1 MTDVLPAGLA
11 LDEFSSTIRPQ
22 DDLYRH
28 VNGEWLSRT
37 EIPGDKAR
45 WGSFHLLAEQAE
57 SDVRAI
63 IEESQDAAEGTLA
76 RKIGDLFA
84 SFMDTDRIDAAGVTP
99 LAETLAEID
108 ALDSI
113 PAFLRLVGTYDRDG
127 RAAVI
132 GFYVDGDPGN
142 PERYLPVLVQA
153 GLSLP
158 DESYFRLDTFADTR
172 AAYRA
177 HLERLLDLA
186 GVPHAAENADRAI
199 ALETQLASHHW
210 DNVRSRDAVATYN
223 LKTWDE
229 LQELAGVDLTPW
241 REAVAPSKAG
251 AFDEVVVAQ
260 PSFVEGLGSLLAP
273 AHLEGWKAW
282 LRAKVVHAAAP
293 YLTDE
298 LVQEN
303 FSFYGTE
310 LTGVPTMR
318 ERWKRGVS
326 LTEGALGEAIG
337 KVYVERH
344 YPPTAKAAMDELVAN
359 LIEAYRQSITE
370 LEWMTAETRERAL
383 TKLDSF
389 TPKIGHPEV
398 WRDYSSLE
406 IDRADLFGN
415 VRRASIFEHDRNVDK
430 IGEPIDRAEWHMP
443 PQMVNAYYNPSMNEI
458 VFPAAILQ
466 YPFFDAERDAAAN
479 YGGIGA
485 VIGHEIGHGFD
496 DQGSRYD
503 GDGRLQDWWTDA
515 DRSAFE
521 ERTKALIDQYDALVP
536 EGLAPEHH
544 VNGALTIGENI
555 GDLGGLGIALRAYA
569 LSLTSTAVPESA
581 AVPEPVEGPEPA
593 AVPEP
598 VEGPEPAAVPEPVEG
613 PVIDG
618 YTGVQRLLLSWAQV
632 WQQKSRDAETL
643 RLLTIDPHSP
653 NEFRCNQ
660 IVRNID
666 AFYEAFGV
674 TESDALWLPESSRV
688 TIW

>member
-1 MTDVLPAGLA
+1 MTDVLPSGLA
-11 LDEFSSTIRPQ
+11 TSEFSSDIRPQ

-28 VNGEWLSRT
+28 VNGAWLART

-57 SDVRAI
+57 KDVRAI
-63 IEESQDAAEGTLA
+63 IEESQDAEPGTLA

-84 SFMDTDRIDAAGVTP
+84 SFMDTERIAAAGVTP
-99 LAETLAEID
+99 LAETLAEIEAIGD
-108 ALDSI
+108 I
-113 PAFLRLVGTYDRDG
+113 PAFLRTVGTYDRDG
-127 RAAVI
+127 RAHLI

-142 PERYLPVLVQA
+142 PERYLPVIVQS

-158 DESYFRLDTFADTR
+158 DESYFRLDTFTETR

-177 HLERLLDLA
+177 HLERLLTLT
-186 GVPHAAENADRAI
+186 GVADAADTAERSI
-199 ALETQLASHHW
+199 ALETELAGHHW

-223 LKTWDE
+223 LKTWAE
-229 LQELAGVDLTPW
+229 IQELAGVDLEPW
-241 REAVAPSKAG
+241 RDSVAPG
-251 AFDEVVVAQ
+251 RPEAFAEVVVSQ
-260 PSFVEGLGSLLAP
+260 PSFLEGLGSLLTADR
-273 AHLEGWKAW
+273 LDDWKAW
-282 LRAKVVHAAAP
+282 LRAQVVHAAAP
-293 YLTDE
+293 YLTDDV
-298 LVQEN
+298 VQEN

-310 LTGVPTMR
+310 LTGVPSIR

-326 LTEGALGEAIG
+326 VTEGALSEAIG

-383 TKLDSF
+383 AKLDSF
-389 TPKIGHPEV
+389 TPKIGHPAV

-406 IDRADLFGN
+406 IDRGDLFGN
-415 VRRASIFEHDRNVDK
+415 VRRAAIFEHDRNVAK
-430 IGEPIDRAEWHMP
+430 IGNPIDRDEWHMP

-466 YPFFDAERDAAAN
+466 YPFFDASRDAAAN

-503 GDGRLQDWWTDA
+503 GDGKLEDWWTDA

-521 ERTKALIDQYDALVP
+521 ERTKALIAQYDELVP
-536 EGLAPEHH
+536 EGLDPEHH

-555 GDLGGLGIALRAYA
+555 GDLGGLGIALKAYEIA
-569 LSLTSTAVPESA
+569 LDGAEA
-581 AVPEPVEGPEPA
+581 
-593 AVPEP
+593 
-598 VEGPEPAAVPEPVEG
+598 

-674 TESDALWLPESSRV
+674 TEADELWIARDSRV

>member
-1 MTDVLPAGLA
+1 MTDVLPSGLETS
-11 LDEFSSTIRPQ
+11 EFSSDIRPQ

-28 VNGEWLSRT
+28 VNGAWLART

-57 SDVRAI
+57 KDVRAI
-63 IEESQDAAEGTLA
+63 IEESQDAEPGTLA

-84 SFMDTDRIDAAGVTP
+84 SFMDTERIAAAGVTP

-108 ALDSI
+108 AIDDI
-113 PAFLRLVGTYDRDG
+113 AAFLRTVGTYDRDG
-127 RAAVI
+127 RAHLI

-142 PERYLPVLVQA
+142 PERYLPVVVQS

-158 DESYFRLDTFADTR
+158 DESYFRLDTFAETR

-177 HLERLLDLA
+177 HLERLLSLA
-186 GVPHAAENADRAI
+186 GLSDAASTADRSI
-199 ALETQLASHHW
+199 ALETELAGHHW
-210 DNVRSRDAVATYN
+210 DNVRSRDAVTTYN
-223 LKTWDE
+223 LKTWAE
-229 LQELAGVDLTPW
+229 IQELAGVDLEPW
-241 REAVAPSKAG
+241 RDAVAPAHPE
-251 AFDEVVVAQ
+251 AFTEVVVSQ
-260 PSFVEGLGSLLAP
+260 PSFLEGLGSLLTVER
-273 AHLEGWKAW
+273 LDEWKAW
-282 LRAKVVHAAAP
+282 LRAQVVHAAAP
-293 YLTDE
+293 YLTDDI
-298 LVQEN
+298 VQEN

-310 LTGVPTMR
+310 LTGVPSIR

-326 LTEGALGEAIG
+326 VTEGALSEAIG

-359 LIEAYRQSITE
+359 LIEAYRQSITD

-383 TKLDSF
+383 AKLDSF
-389 TPKIGHPEV
+389 TPKIGHPAV

-415 VRRASIFEHDRNVDK
+415 VRRAAIFEHDRNVAK
-430 IGEPIDRAEWHMP
+430 VGKPIDRDEWHMP

-466 YPFFDAERDAAAN
+466 YPFFDASRDAAAN

-503 GDGRLQDWWTDA
+503 GDGKLEDWWTDA

-521 ERTKALIDQYDALVP
+521 QRTTALIAQYDALVP
-536 EGLAPEHH
+536 DGLDAEHH

-555 GDLGGLGIALRAYA
+555 GDLGGLGIALKAYEIA
-569 LSLTSTAVPESA
+569 LDGAEA
-581 AVPEPVEGPEPA
+581 
-593 AVPEP
+593 
-598 VEGPEPAAVPEPVEG
+598 

-666 AFYEAFGV
+666 AFYEAFDV
-674 TESDALWLPESSRV
+674 AESDALWLPQDSRV

>member
-11 LDEFSSTIRPQ
+11 IDDFSAEIRPQ

-28 VNGEWLSRT
+28 VNGAWIDRT
-37 EIPGDKAR
+37 EIPDDKAR

-57 SDVRAI
+57 KDVRAI
-63 IEESQDAAEGTLA
+63 IEESQDAAPGTLA
-76 RKIGDLFA
+76 RKIGDMFA
-84 SFMDTDRIDAAGVTP
+84 SFMDTERIAAAGVQP
-99 LAETLAEID
+99 LSETLAEISSI
-108 ALDSI
+108 DSI
-113 PAFLRLVGTYDRDG
+113 AEFLRVIGTYDRDG

-132 GFYVDGDPGN
+132 GVYVDGDPGN

-158 DESYFRLDTFADTR
+158 DESYFRLENFAETR
-172 AAYRA
+172 DAYRA
-177 HLERLLDLA
+177 HLERLLALA
-186 GVPHAAENADRAI
+186 GVEDAAGQAERSI
-199 ALETQLASHHW
+199 ALENELAGHHW

-223 LKTWDE
+223 LTSWDE
-229 LQELAGVDLTPW
+229 LQALAGVDLTPW
-241 REAVAPSKAG
+241 RDAVTPSNAA

-260 PSFVEGLGSLLAP
+260 PSFIEGLGALLVP
-273 AHLEGWKAW
+273 ERLDDWKAW

-293 YLTDE
+293 YLTDD

-310 LTGVPTMR
+310 LTGVPTIR

-326 LTEGALGEAIG
+326 VTEGALSEAIG

-344 YPPTAKAAMDELVAN
+344 YPADAKAAMDELVAN

-370 LEWMTAETRERAL
+370 LEWMSPETREKAL
-383 TKLDSF
+383 AKLDAF
-389 TPKIGHPEV
+389 TPKVGHPEV
-398 WRDYSSLE
+398 WRDYSTLE
-406 IDRADLFGN
+406 IDAADLFGN
-415 VRRASIFEHDRNVDK
+415 VRRANVFEHDRNMNKV
-430 IGEPIDRAEWHMP
+430 GQPIDRTEWHMP

-466 YPFFDAERDAAAN
+466 YPFFDASRDAAAN

-503 GDGRLQDWWTDA
+503 GDGKLEDWWTDA
-515 DRSAFE
+515 DRAAFE
-521 ERTKALIDQYDALVP
+521 ERTKALIAQYDALVP
-536 EGLAPEHH
+536 VGLDAENH

-555 GDLGGLGIALRAYA
+555 GDLGGLGIALKAYE
-569 LSLTSTAVPESA
+569 LSLAGEEA
-581 AVPEPVEGPEPA
+581 
-593 AVPEP
+593 
-598 VEGPEPAAVPEPVEG
+598 

-618 YTGVQRLLLSWAQV
+618 YTGVQRLFLSWAQA
-632 WQQKSRDAETL
+632 WQQKSRDAETI

-666 AFYEAFGV
+666 AFYTAFGV
-674 TESDALWLPESSRV
+674 GEGDALHLPAAQRV

>member
-1 MTDVLPAGLA
+1 MTDVLPSGLETS
-11 LDEFSSTIRPQ
+11 EFSSDIRPQ

-28 VNGEWLSRT
+28 VNGAWLART

-57 SDVRAI
+57 KDVRAI
-63 IEESQDAAEGTLA
+63 IEESQDAADGTLA

-84 SFMDTDRIDAAGVTP
+84 SFMDTERIAAAGVTP

-108 ALDSI
+108 SI
-113 PAFLRLVGTYDRDG
+113 DGVPAFLRTVGAYDRDG
-127 RAAVI
+127 RAHLI

-142 PERYLPVLVQA
+142 PERYLPVVVQS

-158 DESYFRLDTFADTR
+158 DESYFRLDTFAETR

-177 HLERLLDLA
+177 HLERLLSLA
-186 GVPHAAENADRAI
+186 GISDAAATADRAI
-199 ALETQLASHHW
+199 ALETELAGHHW
-210 DNVRSRDAVATYN
+210 DNVKSRDAVATYN
-223 LKTWDE
+223 LKSWAE
-229 LQELAGVDLTPW
+229 LQELAGVDLEPW
-241 REAVAPSKAG
+241 RDAVAPEHPE
-251 AFDEVVVAQ
+251 AFSEIVVSQ
-260 PSFVEGLGSLLAP
+260 PSFLEGLGTLLVAER
-273 AHLEGWKAW
+273 LDDWKAW
-282 LRAKVVHAAAP
+282 LRAQVVHAAAP
-293 YLTDE
+293 YLTDDF
-298 LVQEN
+298 VQEN

-310 LTGVPTMR
+310 LTGVPTIR

-326 LTEGALGEAIG
+326 VTESALSEAIG

-359 LIEAYRQSITE
+359 LIEAYRRSITD

-383 TKLDSF
+383 AKLDSF
-389 TPKIGHPEV
+389 TPKIGHPTV
-398 WRDYSSLE
+398 WRDYSSLV
-406 IDRADLFGN
+406 IDRDDLFGN
-415 VRRASIFEHDRNVDK
+415 VRRAAIFEHDRNVAK
-430 IGEPIDRAEWHMP
+430 VGKPIDRDEWHMP

-466 YPFFDAERDAAAN
+466 YPFFDVSRDAAAN

-503 GDGRLQDWWTDA
+503 GAGKLEDWWTDA

-521 ERTKALIDQYDALVP
+521 ERTKALIAQYDALVP
-536 EGLAPEHH
+536 EGLEAAHH

-555 GDLGGLGIALRAYA
+555 GDLGGLGIALKAYE
-569 LSLTSTAVPESA
+569 LSLDGAEA
-581 AVPEPVEGPEPA
+581 
-593 AVPEP
+593 
-598 VEGPEPAAVPEPVEG
+598 

-666 AFYEAFGV
+666 AFYEAFDV
-674 TESDALWLPESSRV
+674 AESDALWLPQDSRV

>member
-1 MTDVLPAGLA
+1 MTDVLPTGAEAALASGLA
-11 LDEFSSTIRPQ
+11 TEEFSSDIRPQ

-28 VNGEWLSRT
+28 VNGAWLDRT

-57 SDVRAI
+57 KDVRAI
-63 IEESQDAAEGTLA
+63 IEESQDAEGGTLA

-84 SFMDTDRIDAAGVTP
+84 SFMDTERIATDGVAP
-99 LAETLAEID
+99 LASTLSEID
-108 ALDSI
+108 AIDGI
-113 PAFLRLVGTYDRDG
+113 PSFLRTVGGYDRDG
-127 RAAVI
+127 RAHLI
-132 GFYVDGDPGN
+132 GLYVDGDPGD
-142 PERYLPVLVQA
+142 PERYVPILVQS

-158 DESYFRLDTFADTR
+158 DESYYRLDTFEGTR
-172 AAYRA
+172 AKYRE
-177 HLERLLDLA
+177 HLGRLLALA
-186 GVPHAAENADRAI
+186 GIADAEAQADRSI
-199 ALETQLASHHW
+199 ALEHEIAAQHW
-210 DNVRSRDAVATYN
+210 DNVRSRDAVETYN
-223 LKTWDE
+223 LKTWGE
-229 LQELAGVDLTPW
+229 LQTLAGVDLAPW
-241 REAVAPSKAG
+241 REAVSPSNPA
-251 AFDEVVVAQ
+251 AFDEVVVSQ
-260 PSFVEGLGSLLAP
+260 PSFFEGLGALLTP
-273 AHLEGWKAW
+273 GRLDDWKAW
-282 LRAKVVHAAAP
+282 LRAQVVHAAAP
-293 YLTDE
+293 YLTDD

-310 LTGVPTMR
+310 LSGVPAIR

-326 LTEGALGEAIG
+326 VAEGALGEAIG

-344 YPPTAKAAMDELVAN
+344 YPADAKAAMDELVEN

-383 TKLDSF
+383 AKLDAF

-398 WRDYSSLE
+398 WRDYSTLT

-415 VRRASIFEHDRNVDK
+415 VRRAAMFEHDRHVDK
-430 IGEPIDRAEWHMP
+430 VGKPIDRTEWHMP

-466 YPFFDAERDAAAN
+466 YPFFDASRDAAAN

-485 VIGHEIGHGFD
+485 VIGHEVGHGFD

-503 GDGRLQDWWTDA
+503 GDGKLEDWWTDA
-515 DRSAFE
+515 DRAAFE
-521 ERTKALIDQYDALVP
+521 ERTKALIAQYDALVP
-536 EGLAPEHH
+536 EGLDGEHH

-555 GDLGGLGIALRAYA
+555 GDLGGLGIALKAYE
-569 LSLTSTAVPESA
+569 LSLGGADA
-581 AVPEPVEGPEPA
+581 
-593 AVPEP
+593 
-598 VEGPEPAAVPEPVEG
+598 

-660 IVRNID
+660 IVRNIG
-666 AFYEAFGV
+666 AFYEAFDV
-674 TESDALWLPESSRV
+674 AESDALWLPEDARV

>member
-1 MTDVLPAGLA
+1 MTDVLPSGLETS
-11 LDEFSSTIRPQ
+11 EFSSDIRPQ

-28 VNGEWLSRT
+28 VNGAWLSHT

-57 SDVRAI
+57 KDVRAI
-63 IEESQDAAEGTLA
+63 IEESQDAEDGTLA

-84 SFMDTDRIDAAGVTP
+84 SFMDTERIADAGVTP
-99 LAETLAEID
+99 LAETLAEIEAID
-108 ALDSI
+108 DI
-113 PAFLRLVGTYDRDG
+113 PAFLRTAGAYDRDG
-127 RAAVI
+127 RAHLI

-142 PERYLPVLVQA
+142 PERYLPVVVQA

-158 DESYFRLDTFADTR
+158 DESYFRLDTFTDTR

-177 HLERLLDLA
+177 HLERLLALA
-186 GVPHAAENADRAI
+186 GISEAAASADRAI
-199 ALETQLASHHW
+199 ALETELAGHHW

-223 LKTWDE
+223 LKSWAE
-229 LQELAGVDLTPW
+229 IQQLAGVDLEPW
-241 REAVAPSKAG
+241 RDAVAPG
-251 AFDEVVVAQ
+251 HPDAFTEVVVSQ
-260 PSFVEGLGSLLAP
+260 PSFLEGLGTLLVADR
-273 AHLEGWKAW
+273 LDDWKAW
-282 LRAKVVHAAAP
+282 LRAQVVHAAAP
-293 YLTDE
+293 YLTDDF
-298 LVQEN
+298 VQEN

-326 LTEGALGEAIG
+326 VTEGALSEAIG

-359 LIEAYRQSITE
+359 LIEAYRQSITD

-383 TKLDSF
+383 AKLDSF
-389 TPKIGHPEV
+389 TPKIGHPTV
-398 WRDYSSLE
+398 WRDYSSLV
-406 IDRADLFGN
+406 IDRDDLFGN
-415 VRRASIFEHDRNVDK
+415 VRRAAIFEHDRNVAK
-430 IGEPIDRAEWHMP
+430 VGNPIDRDEWHMP

-466 YPFFDAERDAAAN
+466 YPFFDASRDAAAN

-503 GDGRLQDWWTDA
+503 GHGKLEDWWTDA

-521 ERTKALIDQYDALVP
+521 ERTKALIAQYDELVP
-536 EGLAPEHH
+536 EGLDAEHH

-555 GDLGGLGIALRAYA
+555 GDLGGLGIALKAYEIA
-569 LSLTSTAVPESA
+569 LGGADA
-581 AVPEPVEGPEPA
+581 
-593 AVPEP
+593 
-598 VEGPEPAAVPEPVEG
+598 

-666 AFYEAFGV
+666 AFYEAFDV
-674 TESDALWLPESSRV
+674 AESDALWLPQDSRV

>member
-1 MTDVLPAGLA
+1 MTDVLPVGLA
-11 LDEFSSTIRPQ
+11 LDEFSSDIRPQ

-28 VNGEWLSRT
+28 VNGNWLART
-37 EIPGDKAR
+37 EIPDDKAR

-57 SDVRAI
+57 NDVRTI
-63 IEESQDAAEGTLA
+63 IEESQAAAEGTLA

-84 SFMDTDRIDAAGVTP
+84 SFMDTARIDSTGITP
-99 LAETLAEID
+99 LAATLAEID
-108 ALDSI
+108 AIADI
-113 PAFLRLVGTYDRDG
+113 PTLLQTVGAYDRDG
-127 RAAVI
+127 RASVI
-132 GFYVDGDPGN
+132 GLYVDGDPGD

-158 DESYFRLDTFADTR
+158 DESYFRLDTFAGTR
-172 AAYRA
+172 STYRA
-177 HLERLLDLA
+177 HLERLLALA
-186 GVPHAAENADRAI
+186 GLTDAAADADRAI
-199 ALETQLASHHW
+199 ALEADLAGHHW

-229 LQELAGVDLTPW
+229 LQELTGVDLTPW
-241 REAVAPSKAG
+241 REAVAPSNPA
-251 AFDEVVVAQ
+251 AFDELVVAQ
-260 PSFVEGLGSLLAP
+260 PSFFEGLGALLVP
-273 AHLEGWKAW
+273 ARLDEWKAW

-293 YLTDE
+293 YLTDD

-303 FSFYGTE
+303 FAFYGTE

-359 LIEAYRQSITE
+359 LIEAYRQSITD

-383 TKLDSF
+383 AKLDTF

-415 VRRASIFEHDRNVDK
+415 VRRASIFEHDRNIDK
-430 IGEPIDRAEWHMP
+430 VGRPIDRTEWHMP

-466 YPFFDAERDAAAN
+466 YPFFDAGRDAAAN

-503 GDGRLQDWWTDA
+503 GDGRLEDWWTDA

-521 ERTKALIDQYDALVP
+521 ERTEALIAQYDALVP
-536 EGLAPEHH
+536 EGLDGDHH

-555 GDLGGLGIALRAYA
+555 GDLGGLGIALKAYE
-569 LSLTSTAVPESA
+569 LSLDGADA
-581 AVPEPVEGPEPA
+581 
-593 AVPEP
+593 
-598 VEGPEPAAVPEPVEG
+598 
-613 PVIDG
+613 PVING

-674 TESDALWLPESSRV
+674 RAADALWLPESLRV

>member
-1 MTDVLPAGLA
+1 MTDVLPSGLA
-11 LDEFSSTIRPQ
+11 TEEFSSDIRPQ

-28 VNGEWLSRT
+28 VNGAWLERT

-57 SDVRAI
+57 KDVRTI
-63 IEESQDAAEGTLA
+63 IEESQSASDGTLE
-76 RKIGDLFA
+76 RKIGDLFT
-84 SFMDTDRIDAAGVTP
+84 SFMDTARIDAAGITP

-113 PAFLRLVGTYDRDG
+113 PGLLATAGAYERDG
-127 RAAVI
+127 RAHLI
-132 GFYVDGDPGN
+132 GFYVDGDPGD
-142 PERYLPVLVQA
+142 PERYVPVLIQS

-158 DESYFRLDTFADTR
+158 DESYYRLESFEDTR

-177 HLERLLDLA
+177 HLERLLTLA
-186 GVPHAAENADRAI
+186 GLSDAAAQAERSF
-199 ALETQLASHHW
+199 ALETELASHHW
-210 DNVRSRDAVATYN
+210 DNVRSRDAVETYN
-223 LKTWDE
+223 LKSWEE
-229 LQELAGVDLTPW
+229 LQALVGVDLAPW
-241 REAVAPSKAG
+241 RDAAAPSNPGAFAEAVVS
-251 AFDEVVVAQ
+251 Q
-260 PSFVEGLGSLLAP
+260 PSFFEGLGALLTVDR
-273 AHLEGWKAW
+273 LDDWKAW
-282 LRAKVVHAAAP
+282 LRAQVVHAAAP
-293 YLTDE
+293 FLTDDI
-298 LVQEN
+298 VQEN

-310 LTGVPTMR
+310 LTGVPTIR

-326 LTEGALGEAIG
+326 VTEGALSEAIG

-344 YPPTAKAAMDELVAN
+344 YPQEAKAAMDELVGN
-359 LIEAYRQSITE
+359 LIEAYRQSITT
-370 LEWMTAETRERAL
+370 LEWMSPATRERAL
-383 TKLDSF
+383 AKLDAF

-398 WRDYSSLE
+398 WRDYSTLE
-406 IDRADLFGN
+406 IDAADIFGN
-415 VRRASIFEHDRNVDK
+415 VRRANIFEHDRNVDK
-430 IGEPIDRAEWHMP
+430 VGKPIDRNEWHMP

-466 YPFFDAERDAAAN
+466 YPFFDASRDAAAN

-503 GDGRLQDWWTDA
+503 GTGKLDDWWTDA
-515 DRSAFE
+515 DRTAFE
-521 ERTKALIDQYDALVP
+521 ERTKALIAQYDALVP
-536 EGLAPEHH
+536 VGLPEENR

-555 GDLGGLGIALRAYA
+555 GDLGGLGIALKAYE
-569 LSLTSTAVPESA
+569 LSLGGTEA
-581 AVPEPVEGPEPA
+581 
-593 AVPEP
+593 
-598 VEGPEPAAVPEPVEG
+598 

-618 YTGVQRLLLSWAQV
+618 LTGVQRLLLSWAQV
-632 WQQKSRDAETL
+632 WQQKSRDAETI

-674 TESDALWLPESSRV
+674 TEDDALHLPSDQRV

>member
-1 MTDVLPAGLA
+1 MTDALPAGLEIS
-11 LDEFSSTIRPQ
+11 EFSSDIRPQ

-28 VNGEWLSRT
+28 VNGAWIDRT

-57 SDVRAI
+57 KDVRTI
-63 IEESQDAAEGTLA
+63 IEESQTAEPGTLA

-84 SFMDTDRIDAAGVTP
+84 SFMDTERIAAAGVTP

-108 ALDSI
+108 SIDSI
-113 PAFLRLVGTYDRDG
+113 PALLRLVGVYERDG
-127 RAAVI
+127 RAHLI
-132 GFYVDGDPGN
+132 SFYVDQDSGN
-142 PERYLPVLVQA
+142 PERYLPVLVQS

-158 DESYFRLDTFADTR
+158 DESYYRLESFESTR
-172 AAYRA
+172 ATYRA
-177 HLERLLDLA
+177 HLERLLALA
-186 GVPHAAENADRAI
+186 GLPDAAADADRSI
-199 ALETQLASHHW
+199 ALETELAGHHW
-210 DNVRSRDAVATYN
+210 DNVRSRDAVETYN
-223 LKTWDE
+223 LKTWDGIQA
-229 LQELAGVDLTPW
+229 LTGVDLTPW
-241 REAVAPSKAG
+241 RDAVAPTNAA
-251 AFDEVVVAQ
+251 AFDEAVVSQ
-260 PSFVEGLGSLLAP
+260 PSFFEGLGALLVYDR
-273 AHLEGWKAW
+273 LDDWKAW
-282 LRAKVVHAAAP
+282 LRAQVVHAAAP
-293 YLTDE
+293 YLTDDI
-298 LVQEN
+298 VQEN

-310 LTGVPTMR
+310 LSGIPTIR

-326 LTEGALGEAIG
+326 VTEGALGEAIG

-359 LIEAYRQSITE
+359 LIEAYRQSIAE
-370 LEWMTAETRERAL
+370 LEWMSPATREKAL
-383 TKLDSF
+383 AKLDAF

-406 IDRADLFGN
+406 IAAADLFGN
-415 VRRASIFEHDRNVDK
+415 VRRANIFEHDRNVDK
-430 IGEPIDRAEWHMP
+430 VGKPIDRLEWHMP

-466 YPFFDAERDAAAN
+466 YPFFDAGRDAAAN

-503 GDGRLQDWWTDA
+503 GSGKLEDWWTDA
-515 DRSAFE
+515 DRDAFE
-521 ERTKALIDQYDALVP
+521 KRTKALIAQYDALVP
-536 EGLAPEHH
+536 AGLGEEHH

-555 GDLGGLGIALRAYA
+555 GDLGGLGIALKAYE
-569 LSLTSTAVPESA
+569 LSLGGAEA
-581 AVPEPVEGPEPA
+581 
-593 AVPEP
+593 
-598 VEGPEPAAVPEPVEG
+598 

-632 WQQKSRDAETL
+632 WQQKGRDAETI

-666 AFYEAFGV
+666 AFYEAFEV
-674 TESDALWLPESSRV
+674 AENDALHLPADARV

>member
-1 MTDVLPAGLA
+1 MTDVLPSGLETS
-11 LDEFSSTIRPQ
+11 EFSSDIRPQ

-28 VNGEWLSRT
+28 VNGAWLART

-57 SDVRAI
+57 KDVRAI
-63 IEESQDAAEGTLA
+63 IEESQDAEPGTLA
-76 RKIGDLFA
+76 RKIGDLFG
-84 SFMDTDRIDAAGVTP
+84 SFMDTDRIAAAGVTP
-99 LAETLAEID
+99 LAETLAEIE
-108 ALDSI
+108 AVDSI
-113 PAFLRLVGTYDRDG
+113 PAFLRTVGAYDRDG
-127 RAAVI
+127 RAHLI

-142 PERYLPVLVQA
+142 PERYLPVVVQS

-158 DESYFRLDTFADTR
+158 DESYFRLDTFTETR

-177 HLERLLDLA
+177 HLERLLALA
-186 GVPHAAENADRAI
+186 GIADAAGTADRSI
-199 ALETQLASHHW
+199 ALETELAGHHW
-210 DNVRSRDAVATYN
+210 DNVKSRDAVATYN
-223 LKTWDE
+223 LKSWSE
-229 LQELAGVDLTPW
+229 IQELAGVDLEPW
-241 REAVAPSKAG
+241 RDAVAPG
-251 AFDEVVVAQ
+251 HPEAFAEVVVSQ
-260 PSFVEGLGSLLAP
+260 PSFLEGLGTLLVAER
-273 AHLEGWKAW
+273 LDDWKAW
-282 LRAKVVHAAAP
+282 LRAQVVHAAAP
-293 YLTDE
+293 YLTDDF
-298 LVQEN
+298 VQEN

-310 LTGVPTMR
+310 LTGVPSIR

-326 LTEGALGEAIG
+326 VTEGALSEAIG

-344 YPPTAKAAMDELVAN
+344 YPPTAKAAMDELVDN
-359 LIEAYRQSITE
+359 LIEAYRRSITD

-383 TKLDSF
+383 AKLDSF
-389 TPKIGHPEV
+389 TPKIGHPTV
-398 WRDYSSLE
+398 WRDYSSLV
-406 IDRADLFGN
+406 IDRDDLFGN
-415 VRRASIFEHDRNVDK
+415 VRRAAIFEHDRNVAK
-430 IGEPIDRAEWHMP
+430 VGNPIDRDEWHMP

-466 YPFFDAERDAAAN
+466 YPFFDASRDAAAN

-503 GDGRLQDWWTDA
+503 GDGKLEDWWTDA
-515 DRSAFE
+515 DRTAFE
-521 ERTKALIDQYDALVP
+521 QRTTALIAQYDELVP
-536 EGLAPEHH
+536 EGLDDEHH

-555 GDLGGLGIALRAYA
+555 GDLGGLGIALKAYEI
-569 LSLTSTAVPESA
+569 SLDGAEA
-581 AVPEPVEGPEPA
+581 
-593 AVPEP
+593 
-598 VEGPEPAAVPEPVEG
+598 

-666 AFYEAFGV
+666 AFYEAFDV
-674 TESDALWLPESSRV
+674 AESDALWLPQGSRV

>member
-1 MTDVLPAGLA
+1 MTDALPAGLA
-11 LDEFSSTIRPQ
+11 IDEFSSGIRPQ

-28 VNGEWLSRT
+28 VNGAWIDRT

-57 SDVRAI
+57 KDVRAI
-63 IEESQDAAEGTLA
+63 IEESQTAEPGTLA

-84 SFMDTDRIDAAGVTP
+84 SFMDTDRIAAAGVTP

-108 ALDSI
+108 AIDSVS
-113 PAFLRLVGTYDRDG
+113 ALLHVAGVYERDG
-127 RAAVI
+127 RAHLI
-132 GFYVDGDPGN
+132 GFYVDGDPGD
-142 PERYLPVLVQA
+142 PERYLPVLVQS

-158 DESYFRLDTFADTR
+158 DESYYRLENFESTR
-172 AAYRA
+172 ATYRE
-177 HLERLLDLA
+177 HLERLLSLA
-186 GVPHAAENADRAI
+186 GLADAAAEADRSI
-199 ALETQLASHHW
+199 ALETELAGHHW
-210 DNVRSRDAVATYN
+210 DNVRSRDAVETYN

-241 REAVAPSKAG
+241 RDAVAPTNPDAFAEAVAS
-251 AFDEVVVAQ
+251 Q
-260 PSFVEGLGSLLAP
+260 PSFFEGLGALLVAER
-273 AHLEGWKAW
+273 LDDWKAW
-282 LRAKVVHAAAP
+282 LRAQVVHAAAP
-293 YLTDE
+293 FLTDDIV
-298 LVQEN
+298 LEN

-310 LTGVPTMR
+310 LSGIPTIR

-326 LTEGALGEAIG
+326 VTEGALGEAIG

-370 LEWMTAETRERAL
+370 LEWMSPDTREKAL
-383 TKLDSF
+383 AKLDAF

-406 IDRADLFGN
+406 IDAADLFGN
-415 VRRASIFEHDRNVDK
+415 VRRANVFEHDRNVDK
-430 IGEPIDRAEWHMP
+430 VGKPIDRTEWHMP

-466 YPFFDAERDAAAN
+466 YPFFDATRDAAAN

-503 GDGRLQDWWTDA
+503 GQGKLEDWWTDA
-515 DRSAFE
+515 DRAAFE
-521 ERTKALIDQYDALVP
+521 ERTKALIAQYDALVP
-536 EGLAPEHH
+536 AGLAAEHH

-555 GDLGGLGIALRAYA
+555 GDLGGLGIALKAYE
-569 LSLTSTAVPESA
+569 LSLAGAEA
-581 AVPEPVEGPEPA
+581 
-593 AVPEP
+593 
-598 VEGPEPAAVPEPVEG
+598 

-618 YTGVQRLLLSWAQV
+618 YTGVQRLFLSWAQA
-632 WQQKSRDAETL
+632 WQQKSREAETI

-660 IVRNID
+660 IVRNIH
-666 AFYEAFGV
+666 AFYEAFDV
-674 TESDALWLPESSRV
+674 AEQDELFLPADARV

>member
-1 MTDVLPAGLA
+1 MTDALPAGLA
-11 LDEFSSTIRPQ
+11 IDEFSSGIRPQ

-28 VNGEWLSRT
+28 VNGAWIDRT

-57 SDVRAI
+57 KDVRAI
-63 IEESQDAAEGTLA
+63 IEESQTAEPGTLA

-84 SFMDTDRIDAAGVTP
+84 SFMDTDRIAAAGVTP

-108 ALDSI
+108 AIDSVS
-113 PAFLRLVGTYDRDG
+113 ALLHVAGVYERDG
-127 RAAVI
+127 RAHLI
-132 GFYVDGDPGN
+132 GFYVDGDPGD
-142 PERYLPVLVQA
+142 PERYLPVLVQS
-153 GLSLP
+153 GLGLP
-158 DESYFRLDTFADTR
+158 DESYYRLENFESTR
-172 AAYRA
+172 ATYRE
-177 HLERLLDLA
+177 HLERLLSLA
-186 GVPHAAENADRAI
+186 GLADAAAEADRSI
-199 ALETQLASHHW
+199 ALETELAGHHW
-210 DNVRSRDAVATYN
+210 DNVRSRDAVETYN
-223 LKTWDE
+223 LKTWHE

-241 REAVAPSKAG
+241 RDAVAPTNPDAFAEAVAS
-251 AFDEVVVAQ
+251 Q
-260 PSFVEGLGSLLAP
+260 PSFFEGLGALLVVER
-273 AHLEGWKAW
+273 LDDWKAW
-282 LRAKVVHAAAP
+282 LRAQVVHAAAP
-293 YLTDE
+293 FLTDDIV
-298 LVQEN
+298 LEN

-310 LTGVPTMR
+310 LSGIPTIR

-326 LTEGALGEAIG
+326 VTEGALGEAIG

-359 LIEAYRQSITE
+359 LIEAYRQSITD
-370 LEWMTAETRERAL
+370 LEWMSPDTREKAL
-383 TKLDSF
+383 AKLDAF

-406 IDRADLFGN
+406 IDAADLFGN
-415 VRRASIFEHDRNVDK
+415 VRRANVFEHDRNVDK
-430 IGEPIDRAEWHMP
+430 VGKPIDRTEWHMP

-466 YPFFDAERDAAAN
+466 YPFFDATRDAAAN

-503 GDGRLQDWWTDA
+503 GQGKLEDWWTDA
-515 DRSAFE
+515 DRAAFE
-521 ERTKALIDQYDALVP
+521 ERTKALIAQYDALVP
-536 EGLAPEHH
+536 AGLAAEHH

-555 GDLGGLGIALRAYA
+555 GDLGGLGIALKAYE
-569 LSLTSTAVPESA
+569 LSLAGAEA
-581 AVPEPVEGPEPA
+581 
-593 AVPEP
+593 
-598 VEGPEPAAVPEPVEG
+598 

-618 YTGVQRLLLSWAQV
+618 YTGVRRLFLSWAQV
-632 WQQKSRDAETL
+632 WQQKSREAETI

-660 IVRNID
+660 IVRNIH
-666 AFYEAFGV
+666 AFYEAFDV
-674 TESDALWLPESSRV
+674 AEQDELFLPADARV

>member
-1 MTDVLPAGLA
+1 MTDVLPSGLETS
-11 LDEFSSTIRPQ
+11 EFSSDIRPQ

-28 VNGEWLSRT
+28 VNGAWLAHT

-57 SDVRAI
+57 KDVRAI
-63 IEESQDAAEGTLA
+63 IEESQEAEPGTLA

-84 SFMDTDRIDAAGVTP
+84 SFMDTERIAAAGVTP
-99 LAETLAEID
+99 LADTLAEIEAID
-108 ALDSI
+108 DI
-113 PAFLRLVGTYDRDG
+113 PGFLRTVGTYDRDG
-127 RAAVI
+127 RAHLI

-142 PERYLPVLVQA
+142 PERYLPVVVQS

-158 DESYFRLDTFADTR
+158 DESYFRLDTFTETR
-172 AAYRA
+172 VAYRA
-177 HLERLLDLA
+177 HLERLLALA
-186 GVPHAAENADRAI
+186 GIADAARTADRSI
-199 ALETQLASHHW
+199 ALEAELAGHHW

-223 LKTWDE
+223 LKTWAE
-229 LQELAGVDLTPW
+229 IQELAGVDLEPW
-241 REAVAPSKAG
+241 RDAVAPAHPE
-251 AFDEVVVAQ
+251 AFAEVVVSQ
-260 PSFVEGLGSLLAP
+260 PSFLEGLGALLTAER
-273 AHLEGWKAW
+273 LDDWKAW
-282 LRAKVVHAAAP
+282 LRAQVVHAAAP
-293 YLTDE
+293 YLTDDF
-298 LVQEN
+298 VQEN

-310 LTGVPTMR
+310 LTGVPSIR

-326 LTEGALGEAIG
+326 VTEGALSEAIG

-344 YPPTAKAAMDELVAN
+344 YPPTAKAAMDELVGN
-359 LIEAYRQSITE
+359 LIEAYRQSITD

-383 TKLDSF
+383 AKLDSF
-389 TPKIGHPEV
+389 TPKIGHPAV

-415 VRRASIFEHDRNVDK
+415 VRRAAIFEHDRNVAK
-430 IGEPIDRAEWHMP
+430 VGKPIDRDEWHMP

-466 YPFFDAERDAAAN
+466 YPFFDASRDAAAN

-503 GDGRLQDWWTDA
+503 GDGKLEDWWTDA
-515 DRSAFE
+515 DRAAFE
-521 ERTKALIDQYDALVP
+521 ERTKALIAQYDALVP
-536 EGLAPEHH
+536 EGLDAEHH

-555 GDLGGLGIALRAYA
+555 GDLGGLGIALKAYEIA
-569 LSLTSTAVPESA
+569 LAGAEA
-581 AVPEPVEGPEPA
+581 
-593 AVPEP
+593 
-598 VEGPEPAAVPEPVEG
+598 
-613 PVIDG
+613 PVIGG

-666 AFYEAFGV
+666 AFYEAFDV
-674 TESDALWLPESSRV
+674 AESDALWLPHDSRV